1 MLKANFVSAKEA
13 AAKIKDGNTVCTIA
27 MTLVSA
33 SESILKELE
42 KSYLDTGHP

>member
-13 AAKIKDGNTVCTIA
+13 ASRIKDGSTVCTVA

-33 SESILKELE
+33 SESI
-42 KSYLDTGHP
+42 